1 MVHSARRLVSP
12 RKPDGRRR
20 TAVHGHAAPLLIA
33 VLLVAS
39 GSGSRAQD
47 AAAPTAKP
55 AFETGDISIG
65 EPIALPFARP
75 KAALDPTA
83 PASAAPPTALAA
95 PGQGWLGI
103 TVAESNVPGRWTVDE
118 VAPRSPAMA
127 AGINPGDEVRAIGGL
142 PLRNADDVAQAL
154 TSISPGQEVRL
165 AIGRGEQVSDV
176 TLTAVPRPVAVA
188 RSLPNLPVMADPA
201 AAPAVHAPAM
211 ATLTPP
217 AAPAAVLAPLPL
229 NASAASAP
237 PPSADT
243 LATLPLAP
251 PAAPAAAPSQPLAAT
266 APAARSMAPP
276 AAAFAAAPP
285 IDAGVS
291 AAIDAPPAAPRFP
304 RQPTAAEPPSVP
316 RTRFEP
322 ASPAAVAEPPARVPQ
337 PATATGGRIALGVRT
352 IPIDPDMQ
360 ARFNLPAASGAYVIG
375 VVGDLPASKAG
386 VPPGSV
392 IVALDQRPVRSP
404 DELTRLVTS
413 GPVGKPVPL
422 EYVLPGG
429 ASRRAEVVLQ
439 TLEQPL
445 EEALVGPPEPAAV
458 RPPTLQPQ
466 PEPTTARRP
475 TRPDEASALRDEI
488 RRLEARLEAVERRLT
503 DR

>member
-1 MVHSARRLVSP
+1 
-12 RKPDGRRR
+12 
-20 TAVHGHAAPLLIA
+20 
-33 VLLVAS
+33 
-39 GSGSRAQD
+39 
-47 AAAPTAKP
+47 
-55 AFETGDISIG
+55 
-65 EPIALPFARP
+65 
-75 KAALDPTA
+75 
-83 PASAAPPTALAA
+83 
-95 PGQGWLGI
+95 
-103 TVAESNVPGRWTVDE
+103 
-118 VAPRSPAMA
+118 
-127 AGINPGDEVRAIGGL
+127 
-142 PLRNADDVAQAL
+142 
-154 TSISPGQEVRL
+154 VRL

-176 TLTAVPRPVAVA
+176 TLTAVPRPAAVA
-188 RSLPNLPVMADPA
+188 RSLPNLPGVADPA
-201 AAPAVHAPAM
+201 AALAAQAPAM

-217 AAPAAVLAPLPL
+217 LAAPAAALAPLPL
-229 NASAASAP
+229 NASAP
-237 PPSADT
+237 PPAADT

-251 PAAPAAAPSQPLAAT
+251 PAAPAVAPSEPLAAT
-266 APAARSMAPP
+266 PPAALPVAPP

-291 AAIDAPPAAPRFP
+291 AAIDATPAAPRFP
-304 RQPTAAEPPSVP
+304 RQPTAAEPPAVP
-316 RTRFEP
+316 STRFEP
-322 ASPAAVAEPPARVPQ
+322 PSPAAVAEPPARVPQ

-360 ARFNLPAASGAYVIG
+360 ARFNLSAASGAYVIG